1 MLYRIM
7 PRIYKCTQTQDSICA
22 KYATTLPSL
31 CGFSFS
37 VPFLPSMS
45 EAQTYKHS
53 RSLLTLSVPSRQT
66 PLMISRRTEPQPIHI
81 SQSQILG
88 RQVKTGKSPPILL
101 PTVSEERSIVVSVTE
116 VAEFLKES
124 GRGVYLNRRASAL
137 RKKANSSPLVSRVV
151 RA

>member
-1 MLYRIM
+1 M
-7 PRIYKCTQTQDSICA
+7 PGIYKCTQTQDSICA

-31 CGFSFS
+31 RGFSFS

-45 EAQTYKHS
+45 EAQTYKRS

-66 PLMISRRTEPQPIHI
+66 PLMNFRSTEPQRIHI

-88 RQVKTGKSPPILL
+88 RQLKPGSLPLFYYQPPARRGASLSL
-101 PTVSEERSIVVSVTE
+101 FTE
-116 VAEFLKES
+116 VAEFLNES
-124 GRGVYLNRRASAL
+124 GRGVSLNRRASAL
-137 RKKANSSPLVSRVV
+137 RKKADSSPLVSRVV

>member
-31 CGFSFS
+31 RGFSFS

-66 PLMISRRTEPQPIHI
+66 PLMISRSTEPQPIHI

-88 RQVKTGKSPPILL
+88 RQVKTGQSPPLLL
-101 PTVSEERSIVVSVTE
+101 PTASEERSIVVTVYGGCGVSERIRQRSISQPESVGSTE
-116 VAEFLKES
+116 E
-124 GRGVYLNRRASAL
+124 GR
-137 RKKANSSPLVSRVV
+137 
-151 RA
+151 